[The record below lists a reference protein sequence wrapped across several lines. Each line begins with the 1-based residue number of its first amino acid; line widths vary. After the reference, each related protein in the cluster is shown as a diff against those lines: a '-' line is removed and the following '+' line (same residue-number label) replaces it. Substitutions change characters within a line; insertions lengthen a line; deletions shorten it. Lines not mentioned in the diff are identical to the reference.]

1 MASFKYRVK
10 DKAGRD
16 VDGLMVGEDRH
27 VIVSNLQQMGYF
39 VLAVE
44 EIKESSDRTLNPVR
58 LFVKWFINPLFAG
71 ARTWELAFF
80 YRQFAT
86 MVKSGLTIVQALSS
100 LRTQGIS
107 RRLRKIA
114 AETLPLIQAGGAL
127 SEAFARYP
135 WMFPELHISVLRAGE
150 MSGTMDKMLGKIA
163 DYLEREHE
171 VRRKLRLA
179 TFYPKLLILA
189 VIFIPRFPLLL
200 FYGFKEYS
208 QATLVLLLP
217 IILALAGLWVVHRLL
232 YQIPAFRYGLDLV
245 KLCVPKLGKTVRMLA
260 LSKFYRVVAA
270 MYAAGASL
278 SQALMYAANATN
290 NWYLGTRL
298 NRAIPLVEQGAPL
311 SQALERTGVVPR
323 IALDMIST
331 GEQTGNID
339 DMLEKVAEYTE
350 NEAEVSIVQ
359 STLVIGILL
368 LLGIGAY
375 IGLFVVRF
383 YLGQYGSLIDQPW

>member
-1 MASFKYRVK
+1 
-10 DKAGRD
+10 
-16 VDGLMVGEDRH
+16 
-27 VIVSNLQQMGYF
+27 
-39 VLAVE
+39 
-44 EIKESSDRTLNPVR
+44 
-58 LFVKWFINPLFAG
+58 
-71 ARTWELAFF
+71 
-80 YRQFAT
+80 
-86 MVKSGLTIVQALSS
+86 
-100 LRTQGIS
+100 
-107 RRLRKIA
+107 
-114 AETLPLIQAGGAL
+114 
-127 SEAFARYP
+127 
-135 WMFPELHISVLRAGE
+135 
-150 MSGTMDKMLGKIA
+150 
-163 DYLEREHE
+163 
-171 VRRKLRLA
+171 
-179 TFYPKLLILA
+179 
-189 VIFIPRFPLLL
+189 
-200 FYGFKEYS
+200 
-208 QATLVLLLP
+208 
-217 IILALAGLWVVHRLL
+217 
-232 YQIPAFRYGLDLV
+232 
-245 KLCVPKLGKTVRMLA
+245 
-260 LSKFYRVVAA
+260 